1 MQIEITTFVEDYDIM
16 HYISKSQQAIA
27 LSNMFNEC
35 YEDSKKEFINFLLE
49 NDYLINELK
58 SRGYTITKNE

>member
-27 LSNMFNEC
+27 LSNMFNE
-35 YEDSKKEFINFLLE
+35 
-49 NDYLINELK
+49 
-58 SRGYTITKNE
+58 

>member
-1 MQIEITTFVEDYDIM
+1 MQIEITTFVDDYDIM
-16 HYISKSQQAIA
+16 HYISKSQQSIA

-49 NDYLINELK
+49 NEYFINELK

>member
-1 MQIEITTFVEDYDIM
+1 MQIEIATFVEDYDIM

-49 NDYLINELK
+49 DEYFINELK
-58 SRGYTITKNE
+58 SRGYTITKNK

>member
-49 NDYLINELK
+49 DEYFINELK